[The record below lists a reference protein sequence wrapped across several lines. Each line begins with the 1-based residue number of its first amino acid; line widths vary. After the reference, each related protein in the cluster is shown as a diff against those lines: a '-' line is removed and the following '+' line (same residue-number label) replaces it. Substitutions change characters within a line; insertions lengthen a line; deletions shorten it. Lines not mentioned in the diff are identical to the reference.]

1 MKYILL
7 RNGIKQNGFGKW
19 GYKIVF
25 PLYISGEGKPMAVY
39 QSTIIKATHSAKK
52 HERNFA
58 LGLGKPVP
66 YSFFSLDDKDGNK
79 TILCNT
85 FDASEKSQKSLV
97 KIEFSEGDYWFTV
110 IDNKT
115 LVESKLSK
123 EDFDKLINTNKVNAL
138 TLALTSGDRLEVVLI
153 DDKTEQ
159 FAPTGVILRD
169 ISILGDNSIY
179 NKMRGMKYESNK
191 SREDNRDRVSISLYT
206 VEQREKPDTTEK
218 ETTEENK
225 GQRRI
230 SDDTGEQDGQQNEQ
244 QSEQQ
249 SEQQVA
255 QVENIMELSKEEE
268 HIEDS
273 AEQAKQEEYIEDT
286 EDKKVASVEN
296 LKKLMDSQVDETK
309 NTSTEEIDRLDK
321 VRHEALSK
329 TENSRYFDEYTHD
342 DILKMLFNLEE
353 NDRLTIKDDRLN
365 TIGIS
370 IIRIIDSSPS
380 SLQRVELMR
389 LPIDKINTAYFLG
402 KSDDAAG
409 ICTLQLIGRTDRNAG
424 VDLEEFCVKYNVW
437 AQRTKY
443 ISI

>member
-25 PLYISGEGKPMAVY
+25 PLYISGEGKPMPVY
-39 QSTIIKATHSAKK
+39 QSTIIKAAHSTKK

-66 YSFFSLDDKDGNK
+66 YSFFSLNDNNGNK

-85 FDASEKSQKSLV
+85 FDASEKSQKSLL
-97 KIEFSEGDYWFTV
+97 KIELSEGNYWFTV

-123 EDFDKLINTNKVNAL
+123 EDFDKLINTHRVNAL

-159 FAPTGVILRD
+159 FTPTGVVLRD

-179 NKMRGMKYESNK
+179 NKMRSMKYESNK
-191 SREDNRDRVSISLYT
+191 GGEDNRGRASISSYT

-218 ETTEENK
+218 EATEENK
-225 GQRRI
+225 EQRRI
-230 SDDTGEQDGQQNEQ
+230 SDDTEGQDGQQ
-244 QSEQQ
+244 SEQP
-249 SEQQVA
+249 SEQPEGYI
-255 QVENIMELSKEEE
+255 ENIL
-268 HIEDS
+268 
-273 AEQAKQEEYIEDT
+273 EQAKQDAHIEDT
-286 EDKKVASVEN
+286 EDKKITSVEN
-296 LKKLMDSQVDETK
+296 LKKLMESQADETK
-309 NTSTEEIDRLDK
+309 DTSTEEIERLDK
-321 VRHEALSK
+321 VRHAALSK
-329 TENSRYFDEYTHD
+329 EENSRYFDEYTPD
-342 DILKMLFNLEE
+342 NILKILSNLEE
-353 NDRLTIKDDRLN
+353 NDRVTIKTDSLN
-365 TIGIS
+365 PIGIS
-370 IIRIIDSSPS
+370 IIRIIDSSPD
-380 SLQRVELMR
+380 SLQRIELMR
-389 LPIDKINTAYFLG
+389 LSIDKINTAYFLG
-402 KSDDAAG
+402 KSNDTAG

-443 ISI
+443 MSI

>member
-39 QSTIIKATHSAKK
+39 QSTIIKAAHSTKK

-58 LGLGKPVP
+58 LGSGKPVP
-66 YSFFSLDDKDGNK
+66 YSFFSLNDNNGNK
-79 TILCNT
+79 TIICNT
-85 FDASEKSQKSLV
+85 FDASEKSQKSLL
-97 KIEFSEGDYWFTV
+97 KIEFSEGSYWFTV

-123 EDFDKLINTNKVNAL
+123 EDFDKLINTNRVNAL

-159 FAPTGVILRD
+159 FTPTGVVLRD

-179 NKMRGMKYESNK
+179 NKMRSMKYESNK
-191 SREDNRDRVSISLYT
+191 GGEDNRSRASISSYT

-218 ETTEENK
+218 PDTAEKEATEENK
-225 GQRRI
+225 EQRRI
-230 SDDTGEQDGQQNEQ
+230 SNDTEGQDGQQ
-244 QSEQQ
+244 SEQP
-249 SEQQVA
+249 SEQP
-255 QVENIMELSKEEE
+255 EG
-268 HIEDS
+268 HIENVL
-273 AEQAKQEEYIEDT
+273 EQAKQDAHIEDT
-286 EDKKVASVEN
+286 EDKKITSVEN
-296 LKKLMDSQVDETK
+296 LKKLVESQADETK
-309 NTSTEEIDRLDK
+309 DTSTEEIERLDK
-321 VRHEALSK
+321 VRQTALSK
-329 TENSRYFDEYTHD
+329 EENSRYFDEYTPD
-342 DILKMLFNLEE
+342 NLLKILSNLEE
-353 NDRLTIKDDRLN
+353 NDRVTIKTDSLN
-365 TIGIS
+365 PIGIS
-370 IIRIIDSSPS
+370 IIRIIDSSPD
-380 SLQRVELMR
+380 SLQRIELMR
-389 LPIDKINTAYFLG
+389 LSIDKINTAYFLG
-402 KSDDAAG
+402 KSNDIAG

-443 ISI
+443 MSI

>member
-7 RNGIKQNGFGKW
+7 RNGIKQNGYGKW

-123 EDFDKLINTNKVNAL
+123 EDFDKLINTNRVNAL

-159 FAPTGVILRD
+159 FTPTGVVLRD

-179 NKMRGMKYESNK
+179 NKMRSMKYESNK
-191 SREDNRDRVSISLYT
+191 GGEDNRSRASISSYT

-218 ETTEENK
+218 EATEENK
-225 GQRRI
+225 EQRRI
-230 SDDTGEQDGQQNEQ
+230 SDDTEGQDGQQSGQ
-244 QSEQQ
+244 PSEQPEGQ
-249 SEQQVA
+249 I
-255 QVENIMELSKEEE
+255 ENVL
-268 HIEDS
+268 
-273 AEQAKQEEYIEDT
+273 EQAKQDEYIEDT
-286 EDKKVASVEN
+286 EDKKMTSVEN
-296 LKKLMDSQVDETK
+296 LKKLVEAQADETET
-309 NTSTEEIDRLDK
+309 TSTEEIERLDK
-321 VRHEALSK
+321 VRQTALSK
-329 TENSRYFDEYTHD
+329 EENSRYFDEYTPD
-342 DILKMLFNLEE
+342 NLLKILSNLEE
-353 NDRLTIKDDRLN
+353 NDRVTIKTDSLN
-365 TIGIS
+365 PIGIS
-370 IIRIIDSSPS
+370 IIRIIDSSPD
-380 SLQRVELMR
+380 SLQRIELMR
-389 LPIDKINTAYFLG
+389 LSIDKINTAYFLG
-402 KSDDAAG
+402 KSNDIAG

-443 ISI
+443 MSI